1 MIFRMRRWIDKRQER
16 NNDERNNDDKDEYQW
31 RWSSIPM
38 MKRST
43 NDYDEEEVEVTEGEY
58 VEWRGEEGENNE
70 EEWKVD

>member
-1 MIFRMRRWIDKRQER
+1 MRRWIDKRQER
-16 NNDERNNDDKDEYQW
+16 NTHERNNDDKDEYQW
-31 RWSSIPM
+31 RWSGIPM